1 MPRQPASEP
10 RKHLVICADGT
21 WNRPEED
28 LASDVP
34 TNVLRLA
41 RAVRPRHPD
50 GTAQQVF
57 YDWGIGAG
65 HDRLIGGMTGRGIH
79 KNILDAYRYLVQ
91 NYSPGDRIFLFG
103 FSRGAYTV
111 RCLCGLLN
119 NCGLV
124 KRPEAP
130 LIQRAFDI
138 YKHPGKTWA
147 PRGEG
152 AMAFRRDHSHSASQ
166 EVHFVGAWDTVGAL
180 GIPFSLMGLF
190 DRKDEFYDT
199 KLGSNVRFARH
210 ALAIDERREDFEPTL
225 WLPRDGLDLQQ
236 VWFAGSHSDVGGSYP
251 PDAGGHLASDYPLQ
265 WMMDEAQSAGL
276 ALEPHLKQSLRPSP
290 TASLHDSRRHVFRLK
305 KPLIRPLQTP
315 GFPTTLHPSVLER
328 CRADPDYR
336 PRNPDFDALA
346 KA

>member
-1 MPRQPASEP
+1 MPGKSARRP
-10 RKHLVICADGT
+10 RKNLVICADGT

-28 LASDVP
+28 LAKDTP

-41 RAVRPRHPD
+41 RAISPLAAD
-50 GTAQQVF
+50 GTPQQVF

-65 HDRLIGGMTGRGIH
+65 HDRLVGGITGRGIH

-124 KRPEAP
+124 QRPEAR

-138 YKHPGKTWA
+138 YKHAGSDYA
-147 PRGEG
+147 PHGRQ
-152 AMAFRRDHSHSASQ
+152 ALAFRRDYSHPAD

-190 DRKDEFYDT
+190 DQKDEFYDT
-199 KLGSNVRFARH
+199 KLGSNVRIARH
-210 ALAIDERREDFEPTL
+210 ALAIDERREDFAPTL
-225 WLPRDGLDLQQ
+225 WEPREGLDLQQ

-251 PDAGGHLASDYPLQ
+251 PDSQGQLASDYPLQ
-265 WMMDEAQSAGL
+265 WMMHEATRAGL
-276 ALEPHLKQSLRPSP
+276 ELEPHLQATLKPAPLAQ
-290 TASLHDSRRHVFRLK
+290 LHHSRRHIFRLK
-305 KPLIRPLQTP
+305 RPLVRALLVD
-315 GFPTTLHPSVLER
+315 GISTTLHPSVQER
-328 CRADPDYR
+328 HRVDPDYR
-336 PRNPDFDALA
+336 PPNPGFEALLGA
-346 KA
+346 

>member
-1 MPRQPASEP
+1 MPGRAD
-10 RKHLVICADGT
+10 RKPQKNLVICADGT

-28 LASDVP
+28 LATDMP

-41 RAVRPRHPD
+41 RAIRPLHRD
-50 GTAQQVF
+50 GSPQQVF

-91 NYSPGDRIFLFG
+91 NYSPGDRIYLFG

-111 RCLCGLLN
+111 RCVCGLLN

-124 KRPEAP
+124 KRPDAP
-130 LIQRAFDI
+130 LIQRAFEI
-138 YKHPGKTWA
+138 YKHPGKAWA
-147 PRGEG
+147 PGGDKAR
-152 AMAFRRDHSHSASQ
+152 AFRRQYSHASAD
-166 EVHFVGAWDTVGAL
+166 VHFVGAWDTVGAL

-190 DRKDEFYDT
+190 DQKDEFYDT
-199 KLGSNVRFARH
+199 KLGSNVRIARH

-225 WLPRDGLDLQQ
+225 WEPREGLDLQQ
-236 VWFAGSHSDVGGSYP
+236 MWFAGSHSDVGGSYP
-251 PDAGGHLASDYPLQ
+251 PDAKGYLASDYPLQ
-265 WMMDEAQSAGL
+265 WMMAEAGTAGL

-290 TASLHDSRRHVFRLK
+290 TAPLHDSRRHVFRLK
-305 KPLIRPLQTP
+305 RPLIRPLQQP

-328 CRADPDYR
+328 CRLDPNYR
-336 PRNPDFDALA
+336 PRNAGFEVAA